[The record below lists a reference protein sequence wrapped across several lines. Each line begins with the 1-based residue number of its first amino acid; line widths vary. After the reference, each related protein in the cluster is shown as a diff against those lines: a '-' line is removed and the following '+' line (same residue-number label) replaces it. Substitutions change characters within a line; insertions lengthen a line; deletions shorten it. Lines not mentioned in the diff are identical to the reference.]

1 MTSLSDAQFMKGNR
15 NMQRRTFFS
24 WLFGGIGA
32 AVATPLVAAPE
43 RTVLIQDSPL
53 AGFPFYA
60 GEMILPSLSVGDE
73 LRLVREASNVHDS
86 NAVAVYFH
94 DEQLGYVPRVENTAV
109 AQMLDRGERLETR
122 ISELSAEDAW
132 EQIRFTVSLN

>member
-1 MTSLSDAQFMKGNR
+1 
-15 NMQRRTFFS
+15 MQRRTFFR
-24 WLFGGIGA
+24 WLLAGLGA
-32 AVATPLVAAPE
+32 AAATPLVGAGN
-43 RTVLIQDSPL
+43 RSILIQESPL

-86 NAVAVYFH
+86 NAVAVYVH

-109 AQMLDRGERLETR
+109 AQMLDRGERLQAR
-122 ISELSAEDAW
+122 ISELSDEDTW
-132 EQIRFTVSLN
+132 ERVRFKISLV